1 MSDSSQ
7 RRGTD
12 LNSLRSAGA
21 GTGRLPREAE
31 DPLAELARLV
41 SQGEPSRPR
50 VADMP
55 PVYAPPRA
63 PEARV
68 EPRADYTP
76 PPVEPRVPD
85 RLDPLGGDGF
95 RAEPRGESHSRSYGA
110 ATAQPD
116 YDPDDDFFADNPP
129 PLRGSQGQGYNTYQ
143 DDEFETTYDAAF
155 QARQPYGEEDFDDS
169 VTSVYPADDDLSED
183 DAPVRRR
190 GGMLT
195 MGALMSVGLV
205 AGFGAWAYFSLGG
218 GGGADGAPP
227 VIEARTDTPM
237 KVVAEAKPIEKS
249 KKDYDR
255 IPVNA
260 DSSIGPGPEEPGEKP
275 RVIIPNQLASAGSD
289 DRAPASTSSQD
300 SASNDAVGSVPT
312 SESGMRVVKTIPI
325 SAASLSGS
333 SEPAQGAAASELP
346 PPIQGSGVAEGMSL
360 QPGKDYSIVNTQPE
374 EPVPAAPPAATASS
388 QPSQMAFASEQVPLP
403 QPRPLLPQVSAA
415 PQAPA
420 AAVAPPAR
428 AATPVQPP
436 TASGGPPSSP
446 QPQVTVTNKR
456 ALQPQGA
463 PPPARS
469 SQRTTA
475 PAAPRQIAMA
485 GASPPPVAAAPAPA
499 AAAPAPVQSA
509 PQVAAV
515 SSSSGAFG
523 VQLTAQR
530 SQEEALAAFNA
541 LKQRHPQVLGPYT
554 ATVARADL
562 GDRGVFYR
570 ALVPAQSQA
579 DASNLC
585 IQFKSAGVDCIVQRR

>member
-1 MSDSSQ
+1 M
-7 RRGTD
+7 
-12 LNSLRSAGA
+12 NSLRSAGA

-41 SQGEPSRPR
+41 SQGEPPRSRPS
-50 VADMP
+50 DMP
-55 PVYAPPRA
+55 PAYAPPRA
-63 PEARV
+63 PDARV
-68 EPRADYTP
+68 EPRVDYTP

-85 RLDPLGGDGF
+85 RLDPLGGGGF
-95 RAEPRGESHSRSYGA
+95 RAEPRGPSHARSYGS

-116 YDPDDDFFADNPP
+116 YDADDDFFADNPP
-129 PLRGSQGQGYNTYQ
+129 PLRGSQGYGAYP
-143 DDEFETTYDAAF
+143 DDEFETAYEAPAF
-155 QARQPYGEEDFDDS
+155 QARQPYSDEDFDDG
-169 VTSVYPADDDLSED
+169 VNSVYPADDDLAD
-183 DAPVRRR
+183 DEAPVRRR

-195 MGALMSVGLV
+195 MGAIMSLGLV

-218 GGGADGAPP
+218 SGGGAGGAPP
-227 VIEARTDTPM
+227 VIEAKTDTPM

-260 DSSIGPGPEEPGEKP
+260 DSSVGPAPEEPGEKP
-275 RVIIPNQLASAGSD
+275 RVILPNQTASASGD
-289 DRAPASTSSQD
+289 DRVPAEPASTASVAQDPASSE
-300 SASNDAVGSVPT
+300 SSGSVPT
-312 SESGMRVVKTIPI
+312 SDSGMRIVKTIPI
-325 SAASLSGS
+325 SAASLSS
-333 SEPAQGAAASELP
+333 ASESGQPAAASELP

-360 QPGKDYSIVNTQPE
+360 QPGRDYSIVNSQPE
-374 EPVPAAPPAATASS
+374 EPSPAASS
-388 QPSQMAFASEQVPLP
+388 QPSQMAFAAEQVPLP

-420 AAVAPPAR
+420 ATAPPQAR
-428 AATPVQPP
+428 AAAPVE
-436 TASGGPPSSP
+436 AHSIGGPPSSP

-475 PAAPRQIAMA
+475 PRQIAMA
-485 GASPPPVAAAPAPA
+485 GNSPPPVAAAPVAL
-499 AAAPAPVQSA
+499 APAPVQSA

-541 LKQRHPQVLGPYT
+541 LKQRHPQVLGSYT
-554 ATVARADL
+554 AMVARADL